1 MASTRPGAGAR
12 AQWRRRH
19 LHAWPG
25 AGASRGRAAVTCPQF
40 SEHCPPVSGFA
51 GCQVTR
57 YPVPGNKNSRKQES
71 WHGCVEEGP
80 YRHTHT
86 DGRTIVPREKKRPT
100 HSSCCES
107 ACAPPRPLLLNPPP
121 VPSRSH
127 LYKFRHPTAQVALA
141 LRGARNKPFSLPTPP
156 VIPRA
161 LPLLTNP

>member
-1 MASTRPGAGAR
+1 MASSRPGAGAR

-86 DGRTIVPREKKRPT
+86 HTRWEDNCPEKRKRPT
-100 HSSCCES
+100 HTCFFVLPFFNKCEEHERKAS
-107 ACAPPRPLLLNPPP
+107 RAITQAITRLAVGHRPT
-121 VPSRSH
+121 S
-127 LYKFRHPTAQVALA
+127 KT
-141 LRGARNKPFSLPTPP
+141 
-156 VIPRA
+156 
-161 LPLLTNP
+161 

>member
-1 MASTRPGAGAR
+1 MASSRPGAGAR

-57 YPVPGNKNSRKQES
+57 YPVPGNKKVGMGVLRR
-71 WHGCVEEGP
+71 GLID
-80 YRHTHT
+80 THT
-86 DGRTIVPREKKRPT
+86 RDGRTIVPIKKKDPHTAAVVRVL
-100 HSSCCES
+100 
-107 ACAPPRPLLLNPPP
+107 ARPPRPLLLNPPP

>member
-1 MASTRPGAGAR
+1 MASSRPGAGAR

-51 GCQVTR
+51 GFQVTR
-57 YPVPGNKNSRKQES
+57 YPVPGNKKVGMGVLRR
-71 WHGCVEEGP
+71 GLIDT
-80 YRHTHT
+80 HTHEM
-86 DGRTIVPREKKRPT
+86 GGQLSREKKRPT